1 MKVPWNRLKD
11 DFLPNPFQTGS
22 KRAKNP
28 YQIGA
33 FVVSEG
39 GLEPPRPFGHQLLK
53 LARLPIPPLRRG
65 SGSPRIGGQSTG
77 QVAAPRQTPPPR
89 QPSTVAHPLSGF
101 NAVTPRTTSGL
112 ISALSEA
119 AADRTCRAIGIPLG
133 HRLLNSLRV
142 QTKQRRLMP
151 TCAAMQEPCRSHQ
164 PGSEAP
170 TMACP
175 GRDPGRQGLEAQSW

>member
-1 MKVPWNRLKD
+1 
-11 DFLPNPFQTGS
+11 
-22 KRAKNP
+22 
-28 YQIGA
+28 
-33 FVVSEG
+33 
-39 GLEPPRPFGHQLLK
+39 
-53 LARLPIPPLRRG
+53 
-65 SGSPRIGGQSTG
+65 
-77 QVAAPRQTPPPR
+77 
-89 QPSTVAHPLSGF
+89 VAHPLSGF

-112 ISALSEA
+112 VSALSEV

-133 HRLLNSLRV
+133 HRLLNSLRA

-175 GRDPGRQGLEAQSW
+175 GRDPGRQGPQAQSGVVHVLQRQDVGRRRPEGEPCRTGEGRPRPG